1 MDHPHAFAQCTAL
14 HFAAEMGHVDVISA
28 LCEAGADA
36 DARKSTGG
44 TPLHTAADCDQ
55 PRAVASLLAPPCSAS
70 PNLLLNGDTTPLYLA
85 AQRGFTRAA
94 AALLDGGALL
104 DFEMPNQVYSRPRM
118 TPSPTRTRP
127 QPRTPTPTRTPTRT
141 RTDPNPNP
149 NLNPNPNPNQPSR
162 GQRPTGSP

>member
-55 PRAVASLLAPPCSAS
+55 PRAVASLLAPPSSAS

-94 AALLDGGALL
+94 AALLDGGALI
-104 DFEMPNQVYSRPRM
+104 DFEMPNQAHSRPR
-118 TPSPTRTRP
+118 T
-127 QPRTPTPTRTPTRT
+127 
-141 RTDPNPNP
+141 
-149 NLNPNPNPNQPSR
+149 
-162 GQRPTGSP
+162 

>member
-1 MDHPHAFAQCTAL
+1 M
-14 HFAAEMGHVDVISA
+14 DVITA

-94 AALLDGGALL
+94 AALLDGGALI
-104 DFEMPNQVYSRPRM
+104 DFEMPNQVYSRQLAIPGVEEMGPGAFYSAKNTERGNGATALHAAVENGHAETSRM
-118 TPSPTRTRP
+118 LLARGASP
-127 QPRTPTPTRTPTRT
+127 
-141 RTDPNPNP
+141 
-149 NLNPNPNPNQPSR
+149 NPNPNPNPK
-162 GQRPTGSP
+162 P

>member
-104 DFEMPNQVYSRPRM
+104 DFEMPNQVYSR
-118 TPSPTRTRP
+118 
-127 QPRTPTPTRTPTRT
+127 QP
-141 RTDPNPNP
+141 
-149 NLNPNPNPNQPSR
+149 
-162 GQRPTGSP
+162 

>member
-85 AQRGFTRAA
+85 AQVTLTLTLTLTLTSSSTAAPRPFTLPPRRA
-94 AALLDGGALL
+94 LGLG
-104 DFEMPNQVYSRPRM
+104 
-118 TPSPTRTRP
+118 
-127 QPRTPTPTRTPTRT
+127 
-141 RTDPNPNP
+141 
-149 NLNPNPNPNQPSR
+149 
-162 GQRPTGSP
+162 